1 MLPSNLPRLL
11 QQYSSHATT
20 TATKASSTMQLRAH
34 HAPLLF
40 TFMACIGFRP
50 LTTFADGPGPSNS
63 TGAGQRDSTGRGIHH
78 LNPAERARED
88 RGCPFYGCPLL
99 PTDVH
104 YNTDAIKATLEKLRD
119 VKRTQAGA
127 VVNYTTATN
136 ATATN
141 AATKN
146 STTDSKDDGIDMTVL
161 REFGNSQAATLTL
174 VGYKG
179 GALIDQIN
187 QDRAFVISPFFLSN
201 NTNDKENKQDKSDQ
215 MERKLLGVF
224 DGHAPLGEL
233 VSEFTRTELPVRLA
247 EKLKAL
253 ELENTQHSNKNSSS
267 KETALI
273 DATKNILIETFV
285 ELDERAPAEKSGG
298 CTATVV
304 LQLGSKVYFANAGD
318 SRSFLVAYRP
328 STNQTSVVYITRED
342 KPSLADERARVE
354 KMGGQVY
361 IPVRG
366 TSRVVYHDRD
376 SGAPTGLAMSRSIGD
391 WEAGKLGVIPDP
403 IVDVLDLKDV
413 VAAQLDGTAKEA
425 PEAYEIDGRGEIT
438 EMDLGGDPSLD
449 DVHIFAVSAT
459 DGK

>member
-1 MLPSNLPRLL
+1 
-11 QQYSSHATT
+11 
-20 TATKASSTMQLRAH
+20 MQLRAH

-50 LTTFADGPGPSNS
+50 LTTFADGQLPAGGAKNVNKTHTRGNS
-63 TGAGQRDSTGRGIHH
+63 TQGIHR
-78 LNPAERARED
+78 ERARED

-119 VKRTQAGA
+119 VKRTQAVLA
-127 VVNYTTATN
+127 KNDTTATN
-136 ATATN
+136 STSTDA
-141 AATKN
+141 
-146 STTDSKDDGIDMTVL
+146 TTDTSATTVPAIDLAVL
-161 REFGNSQAATLTL
+161 QEFGNAHSATLTL

-187 QDRAFVISPFFLSN
+187 QDRAFVISPFYLSN
-201 NTNDKENKQDKSDQ
+201 STHPKEDTKNNATHGDGDEIS
-215 MERKLLGVF
+215 ERRLLGVF

-253 ELENTQHSNKNSSS
+253 EQKNI
-267 KETALI
+267 KETALL
-273 DATKNILIETFV
+273 DATKNILIETFI

-328 STNQTSVVYITRED
+328 STNQTSIVYITRED
-342 KPSLADERARVE
+342 KPNLPDERARVE

-425 PEAYEIDGRGEIT
+425 PEAYVIDGRGEIT
-438 EMDLGGDPSLD
+438 ETDAGGDPSLD

>member
-1 MLPSNLPRLL
+1 
-11 QQYSSHATT
+11 
-20 TATKASSTMQLRAH
+20 MQLRAH

-50 LTTFADGPGPSNS
+50 LTTFADGQLPAGGTKTVNRTHARGNS
-63 TGAGQRDSTGRGIHH
+63 TQGIH
-78 LNPAERARED
+78 LEQREGARED

-104 YNTDAIKATLEKLRD
+104 YNTDDIKATLEKLRD
-119 VKRTQAGA
+119 VKRTQA
-127 VVNYTTATN
+127 VLVKNDTTNAAATNSTSTDATTEN
-136 ATATN
+136 ATATP
-141 AATKN
+141 A
-146 STTDSKDDGIDMTVL
+146 IDLTVL
-161 REFGNSQAATLTL
+161 REFGNAHAATLTL

-187 QDRAFVISPFFLSN
+187 QDRAFVISPFYLSN
-201 NTNDKENKQDKSDQ
+201 NTESDKDTKNNTNNDDK

-253 ELENTQHSNKNSSS
+253 EEK
-267 KETALI
+267 KIEETALL
-273 DATKNILIETFV
+273 DATKNILIETFI

-342 KPSLADERARVE
+342 KPNLPDERARVE

-403 IVDVLDLKDV
+403 IVDVLDLKDI

-425 PEAYEIDGRGEIT
+425 PEAYVIDGRGEIT
-438 EMDLGGDPSLD
+438 ETDLGGDPSLD

>member
-40 TFMACIGFRP
+40 TFMACIGLRP
-50 LTTFADGPGPSNS
+50 LTTFADGPGPGPSNS
-63 TGAGQRDSTGRGIHH
+63 YSTGNNRSSGIH
-78 LNPAERARED
+78 LNNPVERARDD
-88 RGCPFYGCPLL
+88 RAGCPFYGCPLL

-119 VKRTQAGA
+119 VKRTQAGGA
-127 VVNYTTATN
+127 VAGAAVANYKTAAN
-136 ATATN
+136 ATSSNSN
-141 AATKN
+141 A
-146 STTDSKDDGIDMTVL
+146 IDIRVL

-187 QDRAFVISPFFLSN
+187 QDRAFVISPFYLSN
-201 NTNDKENKQDKSDQ
+201 QTDKDSDKDDKNVD
-215 MERKLLGVF
+215 RKLLGVF

-253 ELENTQHSNKNSSS
+253 ELETQQQQHNKTKQKDNKNT
-267 KETALI
+267 ETALI
-273 DATKNILIETFV
+273 DATKNILIETFI

-304 LQLGSKVYFANAGD
+304 LQLDSKVYFANAGD

-403 IVDVLDLKDV
+403 IVDVLDIKDV

-425 PEAYEIDGRGEIT
+425 PEAYEIDGRGEIFET
-438 EMDLGGDPSLD
+438 DLGGDPNLD

>member
-1 MLPSNLPRLL
+1 
-11 QQYSSHATT
+11 
-20 TATKASSTMQLRAH
+20 MQLRAH

-40 TFMACIGFRP
+40 TFLACVGFRP

-63 TGAGQRDSTGRGIHH
+63 TGAGSTDQRGIHH
-78 LNPAERARED
+78 LNNPAEKQRARED
-88 RGCPFYGCPLL
+88 RAGCPFYGCPLL

-104 YNTDAIKATLEKLRD
+104 YNTEAIKATLAKLRN

-127 VVNYTTATN
+127 TANYTTTAN
-136 ATATN
+136 ATTAAN
-141 AATKN
+141 AN
-146 STTDSKDDGIDMTVL
+146 STNMNSTEDIDMTVL
-161 REFGNSQAATLTL
+161 REFGNAQAATLTL

-187 QDRAFVISPFFLSN
+187 QDRAFVISPFYLSN
-201 NTNDKENKQDKSDQ
+201 HTDKNRNNKVADQ
-215 MERKLLGVF
+215 TERKLLGVF

-247 EKLKAL
+247 QRLKAL
-253 ELENTQHSNKNSSS
+253 ELMGAKQHN
-267 KETALI
+267 ETALI
-273 DATKNILIETFV
+273 DATKNILIETFI

-425 PEAYEIDGRGEIT
+425 PEAYEIDGQGEII
-438 EMDLGGDPSLD
+438 EMDLAGDPSLD